1 MESVKIKDLLSGNP
15 YPGRGIIVGTSAD
28 GASAMAAYFI
38 MGRSANSRNR
48 IFVEKPDGLY
58 TQAYDESLVQDPS
71 LIIYRAMA
79 KFGCPCGNDNIVI
92 TNGDQTDTIVEL
104 APKGYHFEGALATRQ
119 FEPDAPNWTPRISA
133 LLSFAN
139 GDFSYKI
146 NILKSSD
153 DKGTSCNRFNFS
165 YAPHA
170 GEGHFISTYKTDGNP
185 LPSFEGEPI
194 KVTIPQELGEFADE
208 IWESLNFDN
217 KISLFVC
224 KRNIKT
230 AEIQT
235 KIINKNCF

>member
-1 MESVKIKDLLSGNP
+1 MESVKIKDLLSCNP
-15 YPGRGIIVGTSAD
+15 YPGRGIIVGMSEN
-28 GASAMAAYFI
+28 GENAMAAYFI

-48 IFVEKPDGLY
+48 IFVEKQDGLY

-71 LIIYRAMA
+71 LIIYRAVA
-79 KFGCPCGNDNIVI
+79 KFACPCGNDNIVI
-92 TNGDQTDTIVEL
+92 TNGDQTDTILAL
-104 APKGYHFEGALATRQ
+104 APKGYHFEGALETRQ

-139 GDFSYKI
+139 EKFFYKI
-146 NILKSSD
+146 NILKSSGRE
-153 DKGTSCNRFNFS
+153 GTSCNRFNFA
-165 YAPHA
+165 YIPHA

-194 KVTIPQELGEFADE
+194 KVSIPQEIDEFAAE
-208 IWESLNFDN
+208 IWQSLNYDN

-230 AEIQT
+230 GEIQT
-235 KIINKNCF
+235 KIINKNC